1 MPVRAFPANFGF
13 HFRRTGTMQSGD
25 IGFLFGF
32 GLDLVVFFRLVF
44 LAFEN
49 NTAHHCF
56 FYTHVVD
63 VLSINVKSGYIAYLP
78 GR

>member
-1 MPVRAFPANFGF
+1 MPVRAFPADLGF
-13 HFRRTGTMQSGD
+13 HLRCTRTVLAGD
-25 IGFLFGF
+25 IGLLLGF
-32 GLDLVVFFRLVF
+32 GLDFVLFFRLVF
-44 LAFEN
+44 LAFED